1 MRIVVDAMG
10 GDHAPSEIVK
20 GAVVA
25 AKEFGDE
32 IILVGREA
40 DVRAALG
47 GSPPAAIR
55 VVHASEVIEMD
66 DQPATAVRAKKD
78 SSMSVGIRLVK
89 DGEADAFVTMGNT
102 GGALAAALFGLGRI
116 QGIKRPALATV
127 FPTLHGFTFMLDI
140 GANTDV
146 RPEWLVQFAL
156 MGSIYVER
164 VLGVAKP
171 RVGLISNGEE
181 ESKGN
186 ELVQATYPLLKAAP
200 INFIGNIEG
209 KDMLIAQVADV
220 VVTDGFT
227 GNVIIKFA
235 EAIGKM
241 MREIIKEEVTRDP
254 FSMLGGAI
262 AKGAFSR
269 VSARADDSPYG
280 GAVLLGVDGIVVI
293 GHGRA
298 KADAVVAAVRA
309 ARRAVAQNVVA
320 TIAEG
325 VKALPQP
332 EAPPA

>member
-10 GDHAPSEIVK
+10 GDNAPGEIVK
-20 GAVVA
+20 GALA
-25 AKEFGDE
+25 AARESGDE

-40 DVRAALG
+40 EVSAALG
-47 GSPPAAIR
+47 GSLPATIR

-89 DGEADAFVTMGNT
+89 DGQADAFVTMGNT

-127 FPTLHGFTFMLDI
+127 FPTLKGFMFLLDI
-140 GANTDV
+140 GANADV
-146 RPEWLVQFAL
+146 RPEWLAQFAV
-156 MGSIYVER
+156 MGSIYAER
-164 VLGVAKP
+164 VLGVATP
-171 RVGLISNGEE
+171 RVGLVSNGEE
-181 ESKGN
+181 ETKGN
-186 ELVQATYPLLKAAP
+186 ELAQAAYPLLKAAP
-200 INFIGNIEG
+200 IHFVGNVEG
-209 KDMLIAQVADV
+209 KDVLIAQTADV

-254 FSMLGGAI
+254 ISMLGGVI
-262 AKGAFSR
+262 AKGAFNR

-280 GAVLLGVDGIVVI
+280 GAVLLGVDGIVII

-298 KADAVVAAVRA
+298 KAEAVTAAIRA

-320 TIAEG
+320 NIAAG
-325 VKALPQP
+325 VKALPQS
-332 EAPPA
+332 EVSPA